1 MISIRTKGEHI
12 KKISRVK
19 FDIDDFEIIY
29 ISVSKKGKKYVEVD
43 GKVLAEKPLTL
54 TSISSIK
61 FELNNNQYE
70 IIEHS
75 KLIKGDFTF
84 ELYKNGIQQQKFHL
98 HHIVVKEPILK
109 RLFDWTILI
118 VPSVLFVFNIVSWWI
133 YIIPAIYFLVDSID
147 IKGYWVCEFIDV

>member
-1 MISIRTKGEHI
+1 MISIKTKGELI
-12 KKISRVK
+12 KKISKVK

-43 GKVLAEKPLTL
+43 GEVLAEEPLSL
-54 TSISSIK
+54 ASISSIK

-147 IKGYWVCEFIDV
+147 IKGHWVCEFIDV

>member
-1 MISIRTKGEHI
+1 MISIKTKGELI
-12 KKISRVK
+12 KKISKVK

-43 GKVLAEKPLTL
+43 GEVLAEEPLSL
-54 TSISSIK
+54 ASISSIK

-75 KLIKGDFTF
+75 KLIIGDFTF
-84 ELYKNGIQQQKFHL
+84 ELYKNGIQRQKFYL

-109 RLFDWTILI
+109 RLFDWAILI

-147 IKGYWVCEFIDV
+147 IKGHWVCEFIDV